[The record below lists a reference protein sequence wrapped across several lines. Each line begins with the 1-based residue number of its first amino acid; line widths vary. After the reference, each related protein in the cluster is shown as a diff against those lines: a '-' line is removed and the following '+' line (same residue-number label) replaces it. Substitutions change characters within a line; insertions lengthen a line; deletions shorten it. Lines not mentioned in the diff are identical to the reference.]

1 MAITKEKK
9 REMVIQYGEWLE
21 KSLALIFTEYAGM
34 KMKNLD
40 ELRAKV
46 REAGGEFHI
55 VKNTLMRR
63 VLDEAGMDI
72 EDEHFINTLA
82 VGFAYED
89 APAMAKVVTDYA
101 KESGLLR
108 VKAGYLDTRLI
119 KAEEVIALAN
129 VPPLPVMRATLLSAI
144 LAPASQLVR
153 TLSEPGRQI
162 AGVLKAYSEPD
173 SAPEAA

>member
-1 MAITKEKK
+1 
-9 REMVIQYGEWLE
+9 
-21 KSLALIFTEYAGM
+21 
-34 KMKNLD
+34 
-40 ELRAKV
+40 
-46 REAGGEFHI
+46 
-55 VKNTLMRR
+55 
-63 VLDEAGMDI
+63 
-72 EDEHFINTLA
+72 
-82 VGFAYED
+82 
-89 APAMAKVVTDYA
+89 MAKVVTDYA